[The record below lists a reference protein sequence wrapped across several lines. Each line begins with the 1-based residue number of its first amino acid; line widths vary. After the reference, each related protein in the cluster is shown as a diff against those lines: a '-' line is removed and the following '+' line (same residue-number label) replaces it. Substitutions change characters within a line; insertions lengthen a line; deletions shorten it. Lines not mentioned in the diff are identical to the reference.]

1 MSPRNEWS
9 CSNSVAKGEVC
20 GWTGTTYLC
29 CVLVQHQATLMCC
42 LYRPLSGF
50 MRKLMP
56 AQVSMWK
63 IDVRAL
69 AFVPA
74 HTLRWYC
81 DDVWIPLS
89 EERKK
94 NAKQEEEVLEPEIG
108 NANANLILYPLIT
121 NLAPIWNSHDFCD
134 SLGQPRKSRS
144 LVRFSEKYISLKMS
158 KLTFIEITI
167 SDFHRNQRHKP
178 SNQIKK

>member
-1 MSPRNEWS
+1 
-9 CSNSVAKGEVC
+9 
-20 GWTGTTYLC
+20 
-29 CVLVQHQATLMCC
+29 
-42 LYRPLSGF
+42 
-50 MRKLMP
+50 
-56 AQVSMWK
+56 
-63 IDVRAL
+63 
-69 AFVPA
+69 
-74 HTLRWYC
+74 
-81 DDVWIPLS
+81 LS